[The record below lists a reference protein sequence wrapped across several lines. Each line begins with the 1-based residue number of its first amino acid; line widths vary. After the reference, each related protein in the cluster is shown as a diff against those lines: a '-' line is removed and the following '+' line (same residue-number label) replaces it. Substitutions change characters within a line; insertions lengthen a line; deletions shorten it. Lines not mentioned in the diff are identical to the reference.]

1 MSLTP
6 TIQHL
11 PHRPGT
17 PWPTKTTL
25 WQLDYQGD
33 PIAWWPHVP
42 EWRQPHRVRV
52 DIDTLLDPDAPEWL
66 AHTFFQEIETADKHV
81 FEVITTRPNQLRTII
96 IDREQHKRDYADAF
110 DNHPIPTRR
119 SSPAAREAH
128 RRAGTPPRHIWLGV
142 LITNQHDADQHIPPL
157 LDTPAAIRFAVVDQD
172 TPVDLAPWM
181 SPAGCPAC
189 RGWTTPHT
197 CTQPTTGPGHYDHR
211 RQPPHQRGVDQRPP
225 HPGRGNRH
233 PRRHPPRPP
242 MRHVVKSEIR

>member
-1 MSLTP
+1 MSLTS

-11 PHRPGT
+11 PRRLGT

-25 WQLDYQGD
+25 WKLDYQGD

-81 FEVITTRPNQLRTII
+81 FEVITTRPAQLRTII

-197 CTQPTTGPGHYDHR
+197 CTQPPLDLVTMTIDDSRPINEAWINDLHTQGEENDIPVDIHPAHR
-211 RQPPHQRGVDQRPP
+211 
-225 HPGRGNRH
+225 
-233 PRRHPPRPP
+233 
-242 MRHVVKSEIR
+242 